1 MIGVVFKI
9 KCRMPY
15 VWVNFSALTTG
26 SHKKE
31 TTHRCNVTYNPTH
44 TQPPVSNPTFSLLF
58 PAFESHLRVTRR
70 NFQAKLQAEISDGI
84 ENFLAENQP
93 NCKQHT

>member
-44 TQPPVSNPTFSLLF
+44 TNFSICKYLL
-58 PAFESHLRVTRR
+58 S
-70 NFQAKLQAEISDGI
+70 FQACTGKKTLTPFEDVFDVATKFY
-84 ENFLAENQP
+84 NTLRLR
-93 NCKQHT
+93 K